1 VIAVR
6 RRSGRS
12 EASPQEPG
20 SRASVAG
27 VWVPSSAAEVEE
39 AAQRGDL
46 EETTTF
52 DGKAALPTAKKNKD
66 LAVDVCAMTVAGGSL
81 VYGLG
86 EDENK
91 RLTVLSPFELGGA
104 PERVAQVVETSVSEA
119 PFIRVQAL
127 AREDDPATGYLLVVV
142 PQSAR
147 APHQV
152 TVGGDMRYYGRGA
165 KGNRV
170 LSETKVA
177 ALYARREQWEVDR
190 EGLLEAEL
198 ARTPE
203 ADPRLGYVVGFA
215 RPVAPDDALV
225 ERVASSGQELL
236 QLLVGAARTWGN
248 VRRDRYGSDYDPD
261 LRGASSVWRRGA
273 AGWTISTG
281 YEQDSKP
288 SPRRRSTSTSTA
300 RATSFVVA
308 SRTPWTRRA

>member
-1 VIAVR
+1 
-6 RRSGRS
+6 
-12 EASPQEPG
+12 
-20 SRASVAG
+20 VAG

-190 EGLLEAEL
+190 EGLLEPEL

>member
-1 VIAVR
+1 
-6 RRSGRS
+6 
-12 EASPQEPG
+12 
-20 SRASVAG
+20 VAG